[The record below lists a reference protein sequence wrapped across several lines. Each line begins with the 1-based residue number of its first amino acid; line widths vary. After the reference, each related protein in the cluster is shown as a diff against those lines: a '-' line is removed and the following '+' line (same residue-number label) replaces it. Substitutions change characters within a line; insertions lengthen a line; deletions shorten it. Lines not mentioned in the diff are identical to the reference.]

1 MPITCDFVTFDVFT
15 QTPYSGNPLA
25 IVHLPVEGPELS
37 QGQKQKI
44 AREFNY
50 AETVF
55 LHPETSP
62 SCRQVDIF
70 TRFQEIPFA
79 GHPVI
84 GTAHYLRQYITGS
97 GNEDIR
103 KLRMII
109 KAGVVDVEFVDA
121 GLAIAE
127 VPHDLRTHKESVGVE
142 AILTQHP
149 ELANIKS
156 SLQEQLPVVSSV
168 KGMT

>member
-1 MPITCDFVTFDVFT
+1 
-15 QTPYSGNPLA
+15 
-25 IVHLPVEGPELS
+25 
-37 QGQKQKI
+37 
-44 AREFNY
+44 
-50 AETVF
+50 
-55 LHPETSP
+55 
-62 SCRQVDIF
+62 
-70 TRFQEIPFA
+70 
-79 GHPVI
+79 
-84 GTAHYLRQYITGS
+84 
-97 GNEDIR
+97 
-103 KLRMII
+103 
-109 KAGVVDVEFVDA
+109 VVDVEFVDA